1 MDYQEFMRRINHNYS
16 LANRVLAGTITA
28 MAAVMAA
35 ATWQR
40 GINEPISSHLLQA
53 NFHDIITSMF
63 QGHLANLDQTGPDA
77 YDMDEDGTIG
87 FFEHKSC
94 DVNRNKIWRN
104 QNGALFHGAAVEGKI
119 PSGLTSQ
126 IQAAYKL
133 GNLAHRNTKRLRT
146 ILTLFDVHSETNC
159 EAPVAAWELDGDWLV
174 ENRLTKS
181 GSVTV
186 TVGSFINHGREISFN
201 PRAPLMGWDAWI
213 NELKTSDK
221 IPVYRMHA
229 SRVVRSDG

>member
-1 MDYQEFMRRINHNYS
+1 MQYPEFMKRINHNYP
-16 LANRVLAGTITA
+16 LINRVRAGTMTA
-28 MAAVMAA
+28 MAAVAEA

-40 GINEPISSHLLQA
+40 GVNEPISSHLLEA

-63 QGHLANLDQTGPDA
+63 QGHLANMEQTGHDA

-104 QNGALFHGAAVEGKI
+104 QNGALFHGSATVGKI

-126 IQAAYKL
+126 IQASYQL
-133 GNLAHRNTKRLRT
+133 GNVAHRDTKRLRT
-146 ILTLFDVHSETNC
+146 ILTVFDVRSEINC
-159 EAPVAAWELDGDWLV
+159 EAPIAAWELNGDWLV
-174 ENRLTKS
+174 DNRLTKS
-181 GSVTV
+181 GSATV
-186 TVGSFINHGREISFN
+186 TVGSFIKYGREISNN

-213 NELKTSDK
+213 NELKISDK
-221 IPVYRMHA
+221 VPVFRTHA
-229 SRVVRSDG
+229 SRVICPM